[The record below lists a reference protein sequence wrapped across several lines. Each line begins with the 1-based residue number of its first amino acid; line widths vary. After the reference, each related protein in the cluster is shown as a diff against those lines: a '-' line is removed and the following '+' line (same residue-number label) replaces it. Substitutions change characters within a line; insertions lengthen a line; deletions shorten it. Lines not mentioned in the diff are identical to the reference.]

1 METDNEDNY
10 KIVNLSYTEQA
21 SVIVKAEDN
30 DDAEAAVH
38 DSFPDIPDLKILSIE
53 DADPELVAE
62 VKQSRLEK
70 EAEGKVYN

>member
-1 METDNEDNY
+1 LTEEQDNY

-30 DDAEAAVH
+30 DEAETAVYE
-38 DSFPDIPDLKILSIE
+38 SFPDIPDLKILSIE